1 LNGRLVKNKM
11 SPRTAKQ
18 YEEIREEKKNLI
30 MDVALEHF
38 ANEGFHA
45 TTINLIA
52 KHAGISKGL
61 MYNYFDSKESLLS
74 GIMTRS
80 VSQIVTYFDINKD
93 GYLTEEEFEFFLMK
107 VCRMLK
113 EKKSFWRLFFQLLM
127 QNEVRE
133 QFLNTFLDSRSLFQA
148 AKEDDGKLS
157 VSSIMKIIGDYFIRK
172 KERKGTDY
180 DPYLD
185 LNMFIITMK
194 GFAITYI
201 YMEPEDDITFNK
213 TVNRIIEQYK

>member
-1 LNGRLVKNKM
+1 
-11 SPRTAKQ
+11 
-18 YEEIREEKKNLI
+18 
-30 MDVALEHF
+30 
-38 ANEGFHA
+38 
-45 TTINLIA
+45 
-52 KHAGISKGL
+52 
-61 MYNYFDSKESLLS
+61 
-74 GIMTRS
+74 
-80 VSQIVTYFDINKD
+80 
-93 GYLTEEEFEFFLMK
+93 

-157 VSSIMKIIGDYFIRK
+157 VSGIMKIIGDYFIRK
-172 KERKGTDY
+172 KERKGADY